1 MPCIHM
7 QIIEYF
13 KSLIGCEINHC
24 RDKWLFQNTMFH
36 VPNGLVFG
44 MKKTKEDNERQKC
57 LQHTKVQKL
66 WTNFRDKAFLL

>member
-1 MPCIHM
+1 M

-44 MKKTKEDNERQKC
+44 MKKTKEDNERQKMSPTHKGSET
-57 LQHTKVQKL
+57 LDKL
-66 WTNFRDKAFLL
+66 